1 MKFAIMAPGR
11 IARTMAKTVA
21 EMPDVECY
29 AVASRSLERAQE
41 FAREWGFCKAYG
53 SYEELVQDPEVE
65 LIYVAS
71 PHSHHFACAKLCL
84 EHGKPVLV
92 EKAFCVN
99 AKQAQE
105 LIELARERKVFL
117 AEAFWTRFMP
127 ARAMVEDL
135 LAKDV
140 IGEVTS
146 VVSAF
151 GVPLEHKERMVKPEL
166 AGGALLDLG
175 VYPLN
180 FALMFVDSPVKEVV
194 SSAVLSPEGVD
205 WTNSMTLTFENGCM
219 ALLHSN
225 MRSMTRNEGV
235 LYGRKGR
242 IEVKGTNNIS
252 AITVYDN
259 NGDVV
264 ENLKIP
270 AQISGYEYEV
280 AACMEAVKQG
290 RLECEQM
297 PHSETLRMMKLLD
310 TMRRQWDMKFPCEF

>member
-29 AVASRSLERAQE
+29 AVASRSLERARE

-53 SYEELVQDPEVE
+53 SYEELVQDSEVE

-151 GVPLEHKERMVKPEL
+151 GVPLEYKERMVKPEL

-194 SSAVLSPEGVD
+194 SGAVLSPEGVD

-225 MRSMTRNEGV
+225 MRSMTRNEGI

-242 IEVKGTNNIS
+242 IEVKGINNIS

-259 NGDVV
+259 NGEVV
-264 ENLKIP
+264 ERLKVP
-270 AQISGYEYEV
+270 EQISGYEYEV

-297 PHSETLRMMKLLD
+297 PHSETLRMMQLLD
-310 TMRRQWDMKFPCEF
+310 TMRGQWGMKFPCET

>member
-29 AVASRSLERAQE
+29 AVASRSLERARE

-53 SYEELVQDPEVE
+53 SYEELVQDSEVE

-151 GVPLEHKERMVKPEL
+151 GVPLEYKERMVKPEL

-194 SSAVLSPEGVD
+194 SGAVLSPEGVD
-205 WTNSMTLTFENGCM
+205 WTNSMTLNFENGCM

-225 MRSMTRNEGV
+225 MRSMTRNEGI

-242 IEVKGTNNIS
+242 IEVKGINNIS

-259 NGDVV
+259 NGEVV
-264 ENLKIP
+264 ERLKVP
-270 AQISGYEYEV
+270 EQISGYEYEV

-297 PHSETLRMMKLLD
+297 PHSETLRMMQLLD
-310 TMRRQWDMKFPCEF
+310 TMRGQWGMKFPCET